1 MLYRMKLGI
10 QGYWRWTSTGP
21 GWHWAAGL
29 GSPILALLIVIGVF
43 SRDLKEEYAGDS
55 AFAPSLFVPP
65 PTVQPIAT
73 SVTPAGFLALVVRVI
88 NGDTVEIDRGP
99 DGRATVRYIG
109 IDAPDAGALGQ
120 PVGCYNGEASNR
132 NKELVE
138 GKTVLLEK
146 DVSETDQFGH
156 LLRYVYLE
164 HGQMVNELLVAEGLA
179 QANPY
184 PPDVKHQERFSAAQ
198 QQARDA
204 GRGLWGP
211 PCQPTATAI
220 PPTMTPQPPTSVPRP
235 ASTQPPP
242 PPAPLGNCSPAYPR
256 VCIPPPPPDLD
267 CRQIPFRRFQVLPP
281 DPHKFDPNSDGIGCE
296 MD

>member
-1 MLYRMKLGI
+1 MLREMKLGI
-10 QGYWRWTSTGP
+10 QRYGRWASSGPKWHSVAGIGGPTLALFVLIGALTSTP
-21 GWHWAAGL
+21 TQVDAPATEW
-29 GSPILALLIVIGVF
+29 PLAT
-43 SRDLKEEYAGDS
+43 S
-55 AFAPSLFVPP
+55 AAPSG
-65 PTVQPIAT
+65 VQ
-73 SVTPAGFLALVVRVI
+73 ALVVRVI
-88 NGDTVEIDRGP
+88 DGDTVEIDRAL

-109 IDAPDAGALGQ
+109 IEAPETRALGQ

-179 QANPY
+179 QASPY

-204 GRGLWGP
+204 GRGAMGAALSTDNNRH
-211 PCQPTATAI
+211 TADHDTTAAYDCA
-220 PPTMTPQPPTSVPRP
+220 
-235 ASTQPPP
+235 ASGSNAAACT
-242 PPAPLGNCSPAYPR
+242 
-256 VCIPPPPPDLD
+256 
-267 CRQIPFRRFQVLPP
+267 
-281 DPHKFDPNSDGIGCE
+281 
-296 MD
+296 